1 MRVHQRAT
9 RPILAARYA
18 RRSSNS
24 RAATRPTS
32 SHSRYVRKGIHS
44 NSANAFIGW
53 WDRNEA
59 FRVMKHRLMWA
70 KYGFPAKPGAKWPE
84 WGPRAAGR
92 RERPREPFGTIPASQ
107 DIYTTPSAR

>member
-9 RPILAARYA
+9 RPILEARYA

-44 NSANAFIGW
+44 NSAQGVLEL
-53 WDRNEA
+53 R
-59 FRVMKHRLMWA
+59 R
-70 KYGFPAKPGAKWPE
+70 YGTFLDCASLQS
-84 WGPRAAGR
+84 
-92 RERPREPFGTIPASQ
+92 PASASHYIMSNNWETGICGCFDVKDCGIGCCCKLYCVRPAPQ
-107 DIYTTPSAR
+107 IDP

>member
-44 NSANAFIGW
+44 NSVPGMISVIAWGLNTVFGNMAFGNKCEREI
-53 WDRNEA
+53 
-59 FRVMKHRLMWA
+59 
-70 KYGFPAKPGAKWPE
+70 KYYILSMS
-84 WGPRAAGR
+84 
-92 RERPREPFGTIPASQ
+92 TT
-107 DIYTTPSAR
+107 DLLLIYYY